1 MMKEESSYG
10 TSGLENATRDTSKE
24 QLHVKLCNGSCHAE
38 QILQTLNAYRRSG
51 IFTDVVL
58 LIDGQEFPCHRATLS
73 ANSTYFRAMFGGSLK
88 EGHQNIINIQKIS
101 ASTMS
106 LLLDSTMVWS
116 GPSGLPPY
124 DIHYLIYP
132 KLSCLSSFLLVF
144 CFASLHPFPF
154 LFLSLSET
162 ITLLFLPFLIHK
174 ELFPQFLA
182 PRTFISPLHLFN
194 ACSFVPN
201 DSHTTCHGLIIFNV
215 KKIFN
220 SGIGL
225 PAHCFWCLHLPWEE
239 TQSTGNK

>member
-1 MMKEESSYG
+1 
-10 TSGLENATRDTSKE
+10 
-24 QLHVKLCNGSCHAE
+24 
-38 QILQTLNAYRRSG
+38 
-51 IFTDVVL
+51 VV
-58 LIDGQEFPCHRATLS
+58 FS
-73 ANSTYFRAMFGGSLK
+73 N
-88 EGHQNIINIQKIS
+88 
-101 ASTMS
+101 
-106 LLLDSTMVWS
+106 LLDSTMVWS

-174 ELFPQFLA
+174 ELFPQFLS

-201 DSHTTCHGLIIFNV
+201 DSRRPHAMG
-215 KKIFN
+215 
-220 SGIGL
+220 
-225 PAHCFWCLHLPWEE
+225 
-239 TQSTGNK
+239 

>member
-1 MMKEESSYG
+1 MVFS
-10 TSGLENATRDTSKE
+10 N
-24 QLHVKLCNGSCHAE
+24 
-38 QILQTLNAYRRSG
+38 
-51 IFTDVVL
+51 
-58 LIDGQEFPCHRATLS
+58 
-73 ANSTYFRAMFGGSLK
+73 
-88 EGHQNIINIQKIS
+88 
-101 ASTMS
+101 
-106 LLLDSTMVWS
+106 LLDSTMVWS